1 MRSNGLMFRLFA
13 FVLLSV
19 VFMACGGG
27 GPKTD
32 VDINARIL
40 DIRVEE
46 RVIRV
51 SDLGAGRHWEMRLT
65 DATEIEMGGE
75 KASFADLKKGFHVR
89 IWANNLTGEEIKF
102 EVVKIVVT
110 DSGEGAPLRR

>member
-1 MRSNGLMFRLFA
+1 MRSRQSMLWFFA
-13 FVLLSV
+13 FVLLSLALV
-19 VFMACGGG
+19 ACGGG
-27 GPKTD
+27 GPKAD

-46 RVIRV
+46 KIIRV
-51 SDLGAGRHWEMRLT
+51 SDLGAGRHWEMRIT
-65 DATEIEMGGE
+65 DATEIELAKQ
-75 KASFADLKKGFHVR
+75 KATLADLQKGFQVR

-110 DSGEGAPLRR
+110 DSGEGSTGRR